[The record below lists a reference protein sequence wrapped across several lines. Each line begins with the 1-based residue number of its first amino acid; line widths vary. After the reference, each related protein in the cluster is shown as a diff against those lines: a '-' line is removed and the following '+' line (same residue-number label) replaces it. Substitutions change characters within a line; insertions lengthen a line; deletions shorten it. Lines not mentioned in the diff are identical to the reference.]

1 MRVRL
6 RTSPAIPWQVTGNHW
21 LSLPC
26 VHPADGSIHAI
37 GLLSQA
43 HRGAIEFAGAAD
55 FENGDGEPLLRLVIE
70 AGGAPVELASS
81 RMAWQ
86 RVLEWLPTWN
96 ATAGDLIVR
105 GTVFAPCG
113 RTSDYPGF
121 VYAVA
126 FENRGIT
133 ALDLKFKVQG
143 ALGHRQHRV
152 RTPQPFTDPHSA
164 VAAEGTVTLRGS
176 GSDSGVA
183 ITILGEGMIASLNA
197 GADEGSGVSGTARF
211 ALQRELVL
219 APGEKADMAIYVA
232 AAPESD
238 GALAMVRGM
247 RDRGWQTL
255 ASQTR
260 DALTA
265 LQQSTGVPA
274 ADRLINRHLMFAYFY
289 GAGRAMDDARWYVF
303 RSRIPWCEQGIT
315 LRDYDGLM
323 WLVPALLLAEPA
335 LARAILLRICELHG
349 YAPGRGVNYMD
360 GTPFDLSFCLDAVA
374 AYPVAVDRYVAQTHD
389 DRVVEELAIADALYA
404 AHEDIAAAMHGSYPL
419 YRTETAPSG
428 ATAPLPYMLH
438 SNALVAE
445 ALEILKQ
452 TLDEKTAE
460 SVQSADVVRAAIL
473 RQFADD
479 RESSR
484 STLNTAIDLAG
495 AASSTDDPVG
505 SAYWLPLYHLLSSDD
520 SVYRR
525 TVRRMQTAEPAGS
538 GIALAERCAS
548 LMGPDAQSTLE
559 WLRRAVLDGGFAA
572 EFLDTDGAAVANG
585 GDASLS
591 ALLAYSVWYAVTVL
605 GVRAR

>member
-1 MRVRL
+1 
-6 RTSPAIPWQVTGNHW
+6 GNHW
-21 LSLPC
+21 VSLPC

-43 HRGAIEFAGAAD
+43 HRGAIEFAGSAD
-55 FENGDGEPLLRLVIE
+55 FENGEGEPLIRLDIE
-70 AGGAPVELASS
+70 SNGAPVELASS

-113 RTSDYPGF
+113 RASDYPGF
-121 VYAVA
+121 VYAVSL
-126 FENRGIT
+126 ENRGSEP
-133 ALDLKFKVQG
+133 LGLKFSAHG
-143 ALGHRQHRV
+143 TLGHRQHRV
-152 RTPQPFTDPHSA
+152 RTPRTFTDAHAA
-164 VAAEGTVTLRGS
+164 VVTDDVVTLS
-176 GSDSGVA
+176 GSDAKSGLSLAVY
-183 ITILGEGMIASLNA
+183 GESMAARVEA
-197 GADEGSGVSGTARF
+197 GSDSAGSARF
-211 ALQRELVL
+211 TLERELVL
-219 APGEKADMAIYVA
+219 ASGERADIAIYVA

-238 GALAMVRGM
+238 GALAMVTGM

-260 DALTA
+260 EALTA

-289 GAGRAMDDARWYVF
+289 GAGRAMDDARWYIF
-303 RSRIPWCEQGIT
+303 RSRIPWCEHGLTI
-315 LRDYDGLM
+315 RDYDGLM

-360 GTPFDLSFCLDAVA
+360 GTPFDLSFCLDAAA
-374 AYPVAVDRYVAQTHD
+374 AYPIAVDRYVAQTHD

-428 ATAPLPYMLH
+428 APAPLPYMLH

-460 SVQSADVVRAAIL
+460 SVQTADVVRAAIL

-484 STLNTAIDLAG
+484 STLSTAIDLGG
-495 AASSTDDPVG
+495 AVSTTDDPVG
-505 SAYWLPLYHLLSSDD
+505 SAYWLPLYHLLSRDD
-520 SVYRR
+520 STYRR
-525 TVRRMQTAEPAGS
+525 TVRRMQSAAADGAT
-538 GIALAERCAS
+538 IALAERCAS
-548 LMGPDAQSTLE
+548 LMGPDAQTTLE
-559 WLRRAVLDGGFAA
+559 WLRRAELDGGFAA
-572 EFLDTDGAAVANG
+572 EFLDATGGAVANG

-591 ALLAYSVWYAVTVL
+591 ALLAYAVWYAVTVL
-605 GVRAR
+605 GVRPG